1 MSVSPG
7 EENKP
12 TTTTT
17 TVAEDE
23 NVANIP
29 SHTILEQE
37 QQPQP
42 QQQEEDVAAVDSTDN
57 IPPAIESTE
66 EINANQL
73 DEKQMEEIVS
83 LNQQDGNG
91 ESLLQLV
98 SPSALNDNQSDIPV
112 QEDNE
117 QQQQQQQEEAAS
129 EVVNE
134 APIANSNDL
143 PEEPVVDAN
152 EEQQEPTIEAKD
164 LPELSEQN
172 VNQFVEEQNTET
184 NHVAPESSSL
194 PNDEI
199 NGLSEASTEQGSSEV
214 ASASIINNNNVEQ
227 QEQQQPEEVKEKEQ
241 QKEEEEEEVDIQLD
255 IPDMPESTEQVQ
267 EEDKMDVD
275 IPQETPVAFQP
286 SASENRQ
293 FEEEEI
299 KQELGEDEELKNI
312 QQDDPSFD
320 GNYNVNDY
328 NKSDDELEKSVLM
341 NDDNMDLDSKQS
353 EEVASTEVPTAT
365 EPIVDQPQEAAVI
378 QPPPQI
384 PTEVPM
390 DSANVG
396 LKVEKQEE
404 PKPIAADP
412 IVPESELITAASN
425 STINTPASEIVK
437 PTPVLAESK
446 VVTNSNNDNI
456 SNVVEEEAEEEE
468 ENNED
473 EPEEPAR
480 EKPVYKQTHLIIIP
494 SYASWFNMKKIHK
507 IEKESLPEFFDTTH
521 PSKSPKLYVNY
532 RNFMINSYRLNPNEF
547 LTLTSCRRNLVGDV
561 GTLMRVHRFLNKWGL
576 INYQVKPQ
584 FKPGYALE
592 KMPNGQP
599 VDLPYTG
606 DYHVK
611 FDTPRGLF
619 PFDTSRIPI
628 ERIDVKKLKS
638 LVEGDVNSTVD
649 QNGNNTEH
657 TTNSNNK
664 KHSLLDETPQQVKE
678 EEQQEQQPPRKKRN
692 DGWSDAEYDALVNAV
707 KLFKNDWYKIA
718 NAVGSNKTPQQCILK
733 FLQLPLE
740 DKFNPIKD
748 DDSAS
753 INLLKYAPH
762 YPVSSI
768 DNPVLSNLAFM
779 TKLVDSSVAKAAS
792 EAASKAMD
800 ACIEKKV
807 AQVYNSN
814 KDETQEKQE
823 SSNGAME
830 REPTTEDAIATTFG
844 ILGGRSH
851 LFSSFE
857 EREMH
862 KISSSIV
869 NHEISKIETK
879 LNKVEELEKIYERER
894 QHLAKQQEE
903 LFIDRIALTKSTI
916 GVIRKLEEAIKL
928 VEGSGN
934 EAVGNLLNDAKSLL
948 YKPTRQAL
956 EETDAAKGTSN
967 TALNTDQ
974 GSDVQDDNMI
984 PLSLKAPQSF
994 KIWAP

>member
-12 TTTTT
+12 TTTT

-328 NKSDDELEKSVLM
+328 NKSDDE
-341 NDDNMDLDSKQS
+341 
-353 EEVASTEVPTAT
+353 
-365 EPIVDQPQEAAVI
+365 
-378 QPPPQI
+378 
-384 PTEVPM
+384 
-390 DSANVG
+390 
-396 LKVEKQEE
+396 
-404 PKPIAADP
+404 
-412 IVPESELITAASN
+412 
-425 STINTPASEIVK
+425 
-437 PTPVLAESK
+437 
-446 VVTNSNNDNI
+446 
-456 SNVVEEEAEEEE
+456 
-468 ENNED
+468 
-473 EPEEPAR
+473 
-480 EKPVYKQTHLIIIP
+480 
-494 SYASWFNMKKIHK
+494 
-507 IEKESLPEFFDTTH
+507 
-521 PSKSPKLYVNY
+521 
-532 RNFMINSYRLNPNEF
+532 
-547 LTLTSCRRNLVGDV
+547 
-561 GTLMRVHRFLNKWGL
+561 
-576 INYQVKPQ
+576 
-584 FKPGYALE
+584 
-592 KMPNGQP
+592 
-599 VDLPYTG
+599 
-606 DYHVK
+606 
-611 FDTPRGLF
+611 
-619 PFDTSRIPI
+619 
-628 ERIDVKKLKS
+628 
-638 LVEGDVNSTVD
+638 
-649 QNGNNTEH
+649 
-657 TTNSNNK
+657 
-664 KHSLLDETPQQVKE
+664 
-678 EEQQEQQPPRKKRN
+678 
-692 DGWSDAEYDALVNAV
+692 
-707 KLFKNDWYKIA
+707 
-718 NAVGSNKTPQQCILK
+718 
-733 FLQLPLE
+733 
-740 DKFNPIKD
+740 
-748 DDSAS
+748 
-753 INLLKYAPH
+753 
-762 YPVSSI
+762 
-768 DNPVLSNLAFM
+768 
-779 TKLVDSSVAKAAS
+779 
-792 EAASKAMD
+792 
-800 ACIEKKV
+800 
-807 AQVYNSN
+807 
-814 KDETQEKQE
+814 
-823 SSNGAME
+823 
-830 REPTTEDAIATTFG
+830 
-844 ILGGRSH
+844 
-851 LFSSFE
+851 
-857 EREMH
+857 
-862 KISSSIV
+862 
-869 NHEISKIETK
+869 
-879 LNKVEELEKIYERER
+879 
-894 QHLAKQQEE
+894 
-903 LFIDRIALTKSTI
+903 
-916 GVIRKLEEAIKL
+916 
-928 VEGSGN
+928 
-934 EAVGNLLNDAKSLL
+934 
-948 YKPTRQAL
+948 
-956 EETDAAKGTSN
+956 
-967 TALNTDQ
+967 
-974 GSDVQDDNMI
+974 
-984 PLSLKAPQSF
+984 
-994 KIWAP
+994 